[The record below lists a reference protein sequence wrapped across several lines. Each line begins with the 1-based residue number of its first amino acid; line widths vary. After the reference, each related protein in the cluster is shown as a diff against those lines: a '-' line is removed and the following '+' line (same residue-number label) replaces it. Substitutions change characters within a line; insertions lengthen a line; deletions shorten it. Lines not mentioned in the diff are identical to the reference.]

1 MKSNL
6 GNLIFDILD
15 SPAVY
20 NICWVFMAL
29 RHIMKY
35 VYLCICVF
43 MYSYHGI
50 LLAILIRLNSA
61 SGAESE
67 NSTLLNI
74 FLMLHLVIAD
84 QTSHVIAD
92 QMRRALHST
101 WLGGRWLVTLWP
113 DYKST
118 YSVLMTNIILT
129 YWWLGWPDCLDG
141 ADEAD
146 LTVDGKVVIC
156 TIHIQRELLFC
167 FFVKSYFFSN
177 KKITSSAFR
186 HIWCG

>member
-1 MKSNL
+1 
-6 GNLIFDILD
+6 
-15 SPAVY
+15 
-20 NICWVFMAL
+20 
-29 RHIMKY
+29 
-35 VYLCICVF
+35 
-43 MYSYHGI
+43 
-50 LLAILIRLNSA
+50 
-61 SGAESE
+61 
-67 NSTLLNI
+67 
-74 FLMLHLVIAD
+74 
-84 QTSHVIAD
+84 
-92 QMRRALHST
+92 MRRALHST

-186 HIWCG
+186 HIWCGYAWYDCGIFPGDAIPTWLCPLCRGHSPSRSPLFLFISFSLLGISCYRVFFLTPPP